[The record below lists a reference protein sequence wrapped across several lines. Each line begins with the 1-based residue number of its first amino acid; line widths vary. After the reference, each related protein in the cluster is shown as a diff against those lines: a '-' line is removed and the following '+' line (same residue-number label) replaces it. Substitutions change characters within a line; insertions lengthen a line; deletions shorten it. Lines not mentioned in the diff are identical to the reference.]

1 MPNVP
6 LRPHQR
12 SSMWRKMSFANWSD
26 AKDPTVYGRVE
37 VDMAPAMAYAAAE
50 TKRTGEKVTPTHM
63 IVRALALGLRDVPP
77 SNVCLRLDRSY
88 ERKSVDIFCQI
99 AIPGEKPDLS
109 GATLRQVD
117 TKTPPE
123 IAKELR
129 DRATLVREGKDKE
142 FGDTRKLMNFFP
154 VFVMRFL
161 LWVVGFLSYTFNLDL
176 RWAGLPK
183 DPFGGAMVTSI
194 GSLGI
199 DEAYPPLVPMSR
211 VSLLLAIGALKE
223 RAVVINGEIVIR
235 PICVITAT
243 FDHRVMDGFVAGNLT
258 KRVMRYMEDP
268 TAVEAEEAAA

>member
-6 LRPHQR
+6 LRPHKG
-12 SSMWRKMSFANWSD
+12 SSMWRKMSFANWRD
-26 AKDPTVYGRVE
+26 AKDPTVYGRME
-37 VDMAPAMAYAAAE
+37 VDMAPAMRFAAAE
-50 TKRTGEKVTPTHM
+50 TERTGQKVTPTHM
-63 IVRALALGLRDVPP
+63 VVRGLALGLRDVPA

-117 TKTPPE
+117 TKTPSE
-123 IAKELR
+123 IASELR
-129 DRATLVREGKDKE
+129 GRAAKVREGKDKE
-142 FGDTRKLMNFFP
+142 FAESRKLFNFFP

-161 LWVVGFLSYTFNLDL
+161 LWLVGLISYTFNLDL
-176 RWAGLPK
+176 AWAGLPK

-211 VSLLLAIGALKE
+211 VSLLFAIGAMKD
-223 RAVVINGEIVIR
+223 RPVVVEGEIVVR
-235 PICVITAT
+235 PVCIITAT
-243 FDHRVMDGFVAGNLT
+243 FDHRVMDGFIAGKLA
-258 KRVMRYMEDP
+258 KRVSRYMADP
-268 TAVEAEEAAA
+268 EAGEAEEASP